1 MLRVRVSA
9 VVGRGVQRLL
19 RWAPLLLVP
28 FGRLPYLLARAIL
41 PGVSPARR
49 AHVHAGEAAASLLV
63 AVALSQV
70 SSPVGRFL

>member
-19 RWAPLLLVP
+19 RWAPVLLDP

-41 PGVSPARR
+41 PGVPPARR

>member
-19 RWAPLLLVP
+19 RWAPLLPVP
-28 FGRLPYLLARAIL
+28 FGRLPCLLARTVL
-41 PGVSPARR
+41 PGVPPAGR

>member
-19 RWAPLLLVP
+19 RAPLLLVP